1 MLGIIKEENS
11 SLFTYVEGQ
20 NFLTFYD
27 PYYIPMFEIQF
38 SNLSLEADALAIC
51 GDDQFCLYDI
61 AATQNTSIGLTTLQG
76 SQEFE
81 TIMNL
86 SAPGENCLGL
96 K

>member
-20 NFLTFYD
+20 NLFTFYD
-27 PYYIPMFEIQF
+27 PHYIPMFEIQF